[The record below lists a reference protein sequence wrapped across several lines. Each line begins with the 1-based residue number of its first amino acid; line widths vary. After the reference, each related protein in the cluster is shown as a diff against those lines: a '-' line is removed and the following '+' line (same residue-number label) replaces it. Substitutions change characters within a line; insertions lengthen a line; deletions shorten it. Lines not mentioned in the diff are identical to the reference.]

1 MARSTPDSV
10 SDSAPG
16 AATAEPRAKM
26 PKGFWPIWTTVLID
40 LIGFGIA
47 LPVLGIYA
55 KDKFQASGLMVGVLM
70 AAYSA
75 AQFVAAPQLGKL
87 SDRYGRKPVL
97 LISLLGTAIAA
108 TMTGFATSLGLLILW
123 RFVDGLTGGTYGVAG
138 SAIADIT
145 PPERRSALIGM
156 LGAAFGVGF
165 TIGPAIGALMSH
177 FFGPRSPF
185 FLLAAL
191 SLGNAI
197 VMYLRVP
204 ETKGLAQQQADD
216 LAATGADAGLATSW
230 RDSGLPLLLGAA
242 LVGGF
247 AFSAFEAHFSTFGRD
262 DLGLTQSSAGWAL
275 AVVGVV
281 VSIVQGGLIG
291 PASKRFGDMP
301 LAIGGSLI
309 TAVGLGLFGASSG
322 WLSLLPAVLVISVG
336 QGFGG
341 PSLSAEISNR
351 INPTKRGA
359 ILGVQQSCG
368 AGASVLGPLLAGVA
382 FDRIAHAAPFFI
394 GAGLFLVA
402 GVLLVKSAR
411 SKPTRPDRVLSA
423 GDLVNP

>member
-1 MARSTPDSV
+1 MARSKPTDSTLA
-10 SDSAPG
+10 SEPP
-16 AATAEPRAKM
+16 TPRAKM

-55 KDKFQASGLMVGVLM
+55 KDKFGASGLMVGVLM
-70 AAYSA
+70 SAYSA
-75 AQFVAAPQLGKL
+75 AQFLAAPILGKL

-97 LISLLGTAIAA
+97 VIALLGTAVAA
-108 TMTGFATSLGLLILW
+108 TLTGFATSLWLLVLW

-138 SAIADIT
+138 SAIADIA

-165 TIGPAIGALMSH
+165 TIGPAIGALMSN

-191 SLGNAI
+191 SIINAI
-197 VMYLRVP
+197 IMFIRVP
-204 ETKGLAQQQADD
+204 ETRGLALQQADD
-216 LAATGADAGLATSW
+216 LAATGADAGLAGSW
-230 RDSGLPLLLGAA
+230 REAGLPLLLGAA

-247 AFSAFEAHFSTFGRD
+247 AFSAFEAHFSTFGRSN
-262 DLGLTQSSAGWAL
+262 LGLTQASAGWAL

-291 PASKRFGDMP
+291 PASQRFGDLP
-301 LAIGGSLI
+301 LAIGGSAI
-309 TAVGLGLFGASSG
+309 TAIGLALFGAASG
-322 WLSLLPAVLVISVG
+322 WGLLLPSVFVIAVG

-341 PSLSAEISNR
+341 PSLSAEIANR
-351 INPTKRGA
+351 INPAKRGA
-359 ILGVQQSCG
+359 VLGIQQSWS
-368 AGASVLGPLLAGVA
+368 AGASVVGPLLAGVA
-382 FDRIAHAAPFFI
+382 FDRIAHASPFFI
-394 GAGLFLVA
+394 GAGLFIVA
-402 GVLLVKSAR
+402 GALLASSVGA
-411 SKPTRPDRVLSA
+411 KPAHTTPIS
-423 GDLVNP
+423 DLVNS

>member
-1 MARSTPDSV
+1 MARFKTTDS
-10 SDSAPG
+10 SDSMLSGEP
-16 AATAEPRAKM
+16 ATARAKM

-55 KDKFQASGLMVGVLM
+55 KDKFGASGLMIGVLM
-70 AAYSA
+70 SAYSA
-75 AQFVAAPQLGKL
+75 AQFLAAPVLGKL

-97 LISLLGTAIAA
+97 VVALLGTAVAA
-108 TMTGFATSLGLLILW
+108 TLTGFATSLWLLILW

-138 SAIADIT
+138 SAIADIA

-177 FFGPRSPF
+177 FFGNRSPF
-185 FLLAAL
+185 FLLAAM
-191 SLGNAI
+191 SIINAI
-197 VMYLRVP
+197 IMFVRVP
-204 ETKGLAQQQADD
+204 ETRGLALQQVDD
-216 LAATGADAGLATSW
+216 LAATGAEAGLAISW
-230 RDSGLPLLLGAA
+230 REAGLPLLLGAA

-247 AFSAFEAHFSTFGRD
+247 AFSAFEAHFSTFGRAN
-262 DLGLTQSSAGWAL
+262 LGLTQASAGWAL

-301 LAIGGSLI
+301 LAIGGSAI
-309 TAVGLGLFGASSG
+309 TAFGLALFGAASG
-322 WLSLLPAVLVISVG
+322 WGLLLPSVFVIAVG

-341 PSLSAEISNR
+341 PSLSAEITNR

-359 ILGVQQSCG
+359 VLGIQQSWS
-368 AGASVLGPLLAGVA
+368 AGASVVGPLLAGAA
-382 FDRIAHAAPFFI
+382 FDRIAHASPFFI
-394 GAGLFLVA
+394 GAGLFIVA
-402 GVLLVKSAR
+402 GALLTKSVGAKPAR
-411 SKPTRPDRVLSA
+411 TTPLS
-423 GDLVNP
+423 DLVNS